1 MKIQFIIVGWHF
13 DTSVAGSNYIDGLI
27 ELKKENKNL
36 KEKIK
41 MLENRIGHLE
51 KDLSHSA
58 ARCAGGVGG
67 FGMINH

>member
-1 MKIQFIIVGWHF
+1 MNLIMKKIKAIC
-13 DTSVAGSNYIDGLI
+13 